1 MAVDLTSFVEEIMGV
16 NPQYKNFNIFAPGSN
31 LPGMGGQ
38 AIATTGAANGGTDTT
53 QHLQHEVIAFA
64 QAYVSSKV
72 TIEQLEVLAQNIE
85 GLLMMEQTLSMLSE
99 QKVTHLIEN
108 LHTLMEAKNGT

>member
-1 MAVDLTSFVEEIMGV
+1 MSADLKLFVEEILGV

-38 AIATTGAANGGTDTT
+38 AIATTGAANAGTDTT
-53 QHLQHEVIAFA
+53 HHLQQAVVEFA
-64 QAYVSSKV
+64 QAYNRDG
-72 TIEQLEVLAQNIE
+72 ILLEQLEKQAQTIQ

-99 QKVTHLIEN
+99 QKVDHLLQV
-108 LHTLMEAKNGT
+108 LHTLMEAKRGT